1 MANSSDIYTCGA
13 SVFAL
18 AYAHDDLSRPVSRN
32 DDTFA
37 YNARGE
43 VTFATIFGNVEEHI
57 YDSIGNSLRASFNS
71 VTNYYTANNLNQ
83 YTRNLAT
90 APTEC
95 RCGPACRGG
104 RLRVRP
110 PSP

>member
-1 MANSSDIYTCGA
+1 MNDKTVKKQKHQSDSSERKGGSFDAFGKAIDDGA

-37 YNARGE
+37 YNDCGE

-71 VTNYYTANNLNQ
+71 VTNYYTANNLNP
-83 YTRNLAT
+83 L
-90 APTEC
+90 
-95 RCGPACRGG
+95 
-104 RLRVRP
+104 
-110 PSP
+110 PSHR